1 LIYFL
6 GNAKSDRF
14 RTHTPKKELTTS
26 DRGLL
31 GLTHPGKNQKDG
43 GKEVMT
49 RGKLIVLVLLASCVA
64 FSAAAET
71 KKLTLDNVVSLKG
84 LDLGEEAILKKITD
98 SGTTFTAEDL
108 EKLKKAGFSEDFM
121 SKVQQFKSAEP
132 QPQPK
137 KLSPADV
144 LSLKDL
150 EMPEASILKKI
161 QDSGTTFTPEQ
172 VEELKKAGFSEDFI
186 GKLTVQPAEKVK
198 EPDLKAAS
206 EKFRTDMD
214 EMGDRVL
221 SAAEALKKFMDI
233 VSKSE
238 SLKKQGILSDEEFTQ
253 SLDKAGKTC
262 AQALEENHAKALELK
277 QAIDAAP
284 EGLKERQA
292 GVELASLGDQYL
304 ATMKGA
310 FKQVDGAARG
320 TAPAEEPQKAKDALN
335 ELKTKVEDAY
345 KAYEAITEEEEE
357 EKVKEKKVVEKE
369 KKVRPPRKRVKKEE
383 EEVVEKGLVGSWQLR
398 APGASVDLTFVA
410 DGSYTWHAET
420 AMGVEDLTGTWK
432 KINDFSVQIQGQG
445 ELTPTLLPCQLITE
459 NVMQIA
465 VQGVVLQFQRVEEKA
480 PGRLKKTTEEE
491 PEEEEPADEAD
502 FSSPEAAVETFIRA
516 CEDNDLDL
524 ISECFSE
531 KAAEQFDSV
540 RDKSISSRELGKLT
554 RRFKGG
560 KIGATDEISDT
571 SASVDVR
578 PKGGGDI
585 EVVILYKEDD
595 EWKIGNF

>member
-1 LIYFL
+1 
-6 GNAKSDRF
+6 
-14 RTHTPKKELTTS
+14 
-26 DRGLL
+26 
-31 GLTHPGKNQKDG
+31 
-43 GKEVMT
+43 MT

-71 KKLTLDNVVSLKG
+71 KKLTVDNVVSLKG

-144 LSLKDL
+144 LSLKDV

-186 GKLTVQPAEKVK
+186 GKLTVQPAEKVE

-262 AQALEENHAKALELK
+262 AQALEENQTKALELK

-320 TAPAEEPQKAKDALN
+320 TAPAEESQKAKDALN

-432 KINDFSVQIQGQG
+432 KINDFSVQIQGEG

-480 PGRLKKTTEEE
+480 PKRLKKTIEE
-491 PEEEEPADEAD
+491 
-502 FSSPEAAVETFIRA
+502 
-516 CEDNDLDL
+516 
-524 ISECFSE
+524 
-531 KAAEQFDSV
+531 
-540 RDKSISSRELGKLT
+540 
-554 RRFKGG
+554 
-560 KIGATDEISDT
+560 
-571 SASVDVR
+571 
-578 PKGGGDI
+578 
-585 EVVILYKEDD
+585 
-595 EWKIGNF
+595 